1 LNQATTI
8 LVVDDDASI
17 TIGLRDNLEF
27 EGYRVM
33 TVGTAREARETVAR
47 EMPDLTLLDLMLPD
61 GDGISVCRQLR
72 AQGYTRP
79 IIMLTARGEE
89 MDKVLGLEVGADD
102 YVVKPFGLKEL
113 LARIR
118 AQLRRGRGGEIST
131 EASVAVGIAILDL
144 KRHQLMRDG
153 QNLEISSKEF
163 ELLRYLVEK
172 RGQVI
177 SRDTLLAEIWG
188 HQAQIATRT
197 IDNFIVRLRKKIEPD
212 PSEPVYLLTVYG
224 SGYKLVEQ

>member
-17 TIGLRDNLEF
+17 TIGLRDNLEY

-33 TVGTAREARETVAR
+33 TASTAREARETVAR
-47 EMPDLTLLDLMLPD
+47 ETPDLTLLDLMLPD

-89 MDKVLGLEVGADD
+89 LDKVLGLEVGADD

-113 LARIR
+113 LARVR
-118 AQLRRGRGGEIST
+118 AQLRRDRSGEIIT
-131 EASVAVGIAILDL
+131 DAAIAVGVASLDL

-153 QNLEISSKEF
+153 HSLEISSKEF

-177 SRDTLLAEIWG
+177 SRDNLLTEIWG
-188 HQAQIATRT
+188 HQAKIATRT
-197 IDNFIVRLRKKIEPD
+197 VDNFIVRLRKKIEPD

>member
-1 LNQATTI
+1 MSQDATI

-27 EGYRVM
+27 EGYRVI
-33 TVGTAREARETVAR
+33 TVGTAREARDTVAR
-47 EMPDLTLLDLMLPD
+47 EAPDLTLLDLMLPD

-79 IIMLTARGEE
+79 IILLTARGEE

-113 LARIR
+113 LARVR
-118 AQLRRGRGGEIST
+118 VQLRRDRSGELST
-131 EASVAVGIAILDL
+131 EDTVAVGVAVLDL
-144 KRHQLMRDG
+144 KRHQLIRDG
-153 QNLEISSKEF
+153 QNLEISAKEF

-177 SRDTLLAEIWG
+177 SRETLLTEIWG
-188 HQAQIATRT
+188 HQAQIVTRT
-197 IDNFIVRLRKKIEPD
+197 VDNFIVRLRKKIEPD
-212 PSEPVYLLTVYG
+212 PTEPRYLLTVYG
-224 SGYKLVEQ
+224 SGYKMVEQ

>member
-1 LNQATTI
+1 LKQASTI
-8 LVVDDDASI
+8 LVVDDDPSI

-27 EGYRVM
+27 EGYRVL
-33 TVGTAREARETVAR
+33 TAGTAREARDTVAR
-47 EMPDLTLLDLMLPD
+47 ETPDLTLLDVMLPD

-72 AQGYTRP
+72 AQGYARP

-102 YVVKPFGLKEL
+102 YVVKPFGLREL
-113 LARIR
+113 LARVR
-118 AQLRRGRGGEIST
+118 AQLRRGGGMPT
-131 EASVAVGIAILDL
+131 EGPIAVGVAVLDL
-144 KRHQLMRDG
+144 KRHQLSRNG
-153 QNLEISSKEF
+153 QILEISAKEF
-163 ELLRYLVEK
+163 ELLRYLVER

-188 HQAQIATRT
+188 HQAEVATRT
-197 IDNFIVRLRKKIEPD
+197 VDNFIVRLRKKIEPD
-212 PSEPVYLLTVYG
+212 PADPVYLLTVYG

>member
-1 LNQATTI
+1 MKQVTTI
-8 LVVDDDASI
+8 LVVDDDTSI
-17 TIGLRDNLEF
+17 TIGLQDNLEF
-27 EGYRVM
+27 EGYRVL
-33 TVGTAREARETVAR
+33 TVGTAREARDTVTRET
-47 EMPDLTLLDLMLPD
+47 PDLTLLDVMLPD

-72 AQGYTRP
+72 AQGYARP

-113 LARIR
+113 LARVR
-118 AQLRRGRGGEIST
+118 AQLRRGG
-131 EASVAVGIAILDL
+131 SVAAEAPIAVGVAVLDL
-144 KRHQLMRDG
+144 KRHQLSRDG
-153 QNLEISSKEF
+153 QILEISAKEF

-188 HQAQIATRT
+188 HQAEIATRT
-197 IDNFIVRLRKKIEPD
+197 VDNFIVRLRKKIEPD
-212 PSEPVYLLTVYG
+212 PADPTYLLTVYG
-224 SGYKLVEQ
+224 SGYKLLEQ